1 MRRVIRSL
9 KFGFSEAAGFG
20 GFFFWRG
27 LERCLGVGGLFVVAR
42 AFYLSRATFN
52 ELFRKPPPPR
62 DEPEWLQ
69 TDGRLRAR
77 IRRRT
82 QKYLNYL
89 LKSFP
94 DRLADPAWLG
104 RCRVEGAEHVESA
117 RQAGRPVVLAF
128 FHFGPIYTIRQWVRA
143 HGLPAAAFVFG
154 AQEARGGLSRFRDRR
169 SPFPGVPI
177 NFYPRQLRA
186 MTEFLAAGNILL
198 IAVDT
203 AAGRHTTADVNGTWS
218 LDLNTGP
225 ARLANRTGADL
236 ILVSIINEGPWRFR
250 LKFSPP
256 IPGAELRTEPE
267 QAAANRRMLAAML
280 PDFKAH
286 PDQFDLPRGWKRIPP
301 AAKPPA
307 PDRILT

>member
-27 LERCLGVGGLFVVAR
+27 LARCLGVDGLYAVAR
-42 AFYLSRATFN
+42 AFYLTRATFN
-52 ELFRKPPPPR
+52 ELFRKPPQAR
-62 DEPEWLQ
+62 AEPEWLR
-69 TDGRLRAR
+69 TDGRLPAR

-94 DRLADPAWLG
+94 DRLAEPAWLC
-104 RCRVEGAEHVESA
+104 RCQVEGAEHVQAA

-143 HGLPAAAFVFG
+143 HGIPAAALVFG
-154 AQEARGGLSRFRDRR
+154 ALETHGGLAEFRDRR
-169 SPFPGVPI
+169 TPFPKVPI
-177 NFYPRQLRA
+177 AFYPRQLRA
-186 MTEFLAAGNILL
+186 MTEFLAAGNILM

-203 AAGRHTTADVNGTWS
+203 AVGRHTTAQVDSEWA

-236 ILVSIINEGPWRFR
+236 ILMTIINEGPWRFR
-250 LKFSPP
+250 IKFSPP
-256 IPGAELRTEPE
+256 IPGAELPTEAD
-267 QAAANRRMLAAML
+267 QAAANQRLLTAML

-286 PDQFDLPRGWKRIPP
+286 PDQFDLPRPWKRALAGAEI
-301 AAKPPA
+301 ARK
-307 PDRILT
+307 

>member
-27 LERCLGVGGLFVVAR
+27 LERCLGVDGLYAVAR
-42 AFYLSRATFN
+42 AFYFSRATFN
-52 ELFRKPPPPR
+52 ELFRRPPRSR
-62 DEPEWLQ
+62 DEPEWLR
-69 TDGRLRAR
+69 TDGRLPAR

-82 QKYLNYL
+82 LKYLNYL

-94 DRLADPAWLG
+94 DRLAEPAWLC
-104 RCRVEGAEHVESA
+104 RCRMEGVEHVRA
-117 RQAGRPVVLAF
+117 AQQAGRPVVLAF
-128 FHFGPIYTIRQWVRA
+128 FHFGPIYTVRQWVRA
-143 HGLPAAAFVFG
+143 HGFPVAAFVSG
-154 AQEARGGLSRFRDRR
+154 ALETRGGLAQFRDRR

-177 NFYPRQLRA
+177 TFYPRQLRA
-186 MTEFLAAGNILL
+186 MTEFLAAGNLLL

-203 AAGRHTTADVNGTWS
+203 AAGRHTTAAADGAWT

-225 ARLANRTGADL
+225 ARLANRAGADL
-236 ILVSIINEGPWRFR
+236 ILISIINEGPWRFR

-256 IPGAELRTEPE
+256 IPGAELGTEVE
-267 QAAANRRMLAAML
+267 QAAANQRLLAMML

-286 PDQFDLPRGWKRIPP
+286 PDQFDLPRDWQRIPSP
-301 AAKPPA
+301 AETA
-307 PDRILT
+307 PQ